1 MEYISSKELA
11 KKIGVTTRTLSNWRS
26 TGKYGLPFIKV
37 NDRKVLYRVED
48 VEAWLE
54 QRTSRTGKVSN
65 KGGEYDNV

>member
-1 MEYISSKELA
+1 MECISPKELA
-11 KKIGVTTRTLSNWRS
+11 RKLGVSTQTLANWRTS
-26 TGKYGLPFIKV
+26 GKYDLPFIKV

>member
-26 TGKYGLPFIKV
+26 TGLYDLPFIKV

-54 QRTSRTGKVSN
+54 QRTNRTGKVNS
-65 KGGEYDNV
+65 KGN

>member
-11 KKIGVTTRTLSNWRS
+11 KKIGVTTRTLSTWRS

-37 NDRKVLYRVED
+37 NGRKVLYRVED

-54 QRTSRTGKVSN
+54 QRTSRTGKVSS